1 MSKRPPYPFLKWLGG
16 KARMAGR
23 VMSRLPQKIDTY
35 GEPML
40 GGGAV
45 FIELARERRFR
56 RAVLADL
63 NPDLVNTWL
72 VVRDDVDSLVKEL
85 RLPRYEYR
93 KEVFLEHRGAEVA
106 SLSHVEAAARFIYL
120 NRTCF
125 NGVYRVNR
133 EGRFNVPFGSYVNPL
148 ICDEPNLRAVSEL
161 LEGVEVRCCDFKQFL
176 DDFPTRTVPQKSEH
190 VNAVYADPPYIPV
203 SETANFTS
211 YTEAGFGIDEQA
223 ELARGLWRHAANGVR
238 VVASNSAAKAALA
251 LYEKFDVDEV
261 RGSRSVGGDGS
272 KRKTVKE
279 IIAFAG
285 PRS

>member
-1 MSKRPPYPFLKWLGG
+1 
-16 KARMAGR
+16 MAGR
-23 VMSRLPQKIDTY
+23 VISRLPQKIDTY

-45 FIELARERRFR
+45 FIELAREKRFR

-63 NPDLVNTWL
+63 NPDLVNAWRT
-72 VVRDDVDSLVKEL
+72 VKDDVDALVREL

-93 KEVFLEHRGAEVA
+93 KELFLEHREADVS
-106 SLSHVEAAARFIYL
+106 SLSRVEAAARFVYL

-125 NGVYRVNR
+125 NGIYRVNR
-133 EGRFNVPFGSYVNPL
+133 AGQFNVPFGSYVNPL

-161 LEGVEVRCCDFKQFL
+161 LDGVDIVCCDFKKFL
-176 DDFPTRTVPQKSEH
+176 EDFPLKTVLPRSEH
-190 VNAVYADPPYIPV
+190 VNAIYADPPYVPV

-211 YTEAGFGIDEQA
+211 YTEGGFGMDEQS
-223 ELARGLWRHAANGVR
+223 ELARGLWSHAANGVR
-238 VVASNSAAKAALA
+238 VVASNSGAKAALA
-251 LYEKFDVDEV
+251 LYDRFDVDEV

-272 KRKTVKE
+272 KRKPVKE